1 VQLPTVV
8 DDDGNVASFPIDPSV
23 LSQAARC
30 YVDTCP
36 CAALLDSSTYNVTRH
51 CNHIR
56 AAIACSTDAEP
67 LMIDPSV
74 IESLPSVTEDVR
86 TLLRHFIANESCP
99 VIQRV
104 TRSVLVVR
112 SHPMYECTLEFVHVM
127 FAESVRTG
135 SDTTP
140 KFTCECRIF
149 QVC

>member
-1 VQLPTVV
+1 MQLPTVV

-36 CAALLDSSTYNVTRH
+36 CATLVNSSIYNVTGD

-56 AAIACSTDAEP
+56 AAIACNIDAEP
-67 LMIDPSV
+67 LTIDPSV
-74 IESLPSVTEDVR
+74 VDSLPSVTEDMR
-86 TLLRHFIANESCP
+86 TLLRHFVANESCP
-99 VIQRV
+99 AVQRL

-112 SHPMYECTLEFVHVM
+112 SQPTYEHTLEFVHVM
-127 FAESVRTG
+127 CTESVRTC
-135 SDTTP
+135 SNTMP
-140 KFTCECRIF
+140 KLTCECRIF